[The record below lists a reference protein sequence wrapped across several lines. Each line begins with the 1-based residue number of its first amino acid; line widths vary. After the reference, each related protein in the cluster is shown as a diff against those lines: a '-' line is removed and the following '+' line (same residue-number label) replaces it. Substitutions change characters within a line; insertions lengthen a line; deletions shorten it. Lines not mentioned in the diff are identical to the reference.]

1 MQVRSSTRHNSTL
14 DTAAA
19 CRLHRVARHAYR
31 DGSVATTQPPPP
43 LSTLQ
48 RLVSWLGI
56 LVCTCPACRIPP
68 GKQRDTGWQYLYL
81 CA

>member
-1 MQVRSSTRHNSTL
+1 MQARSSTRHHSTL

-19 CRLHRVARHAYR
+19 CRRQWVARHVYR
-31 DGSVATTQPPPP
+31 NGSVATAQPPPP

-56 LVCTCPACRIPP
+56 LVCMCPACRIPRAHQP
-68 GKQRDTGWQYLYL
+68 DTGWQYFRL
-81 CA
+81 